1 MKFGTP
7 RIWRDPKDHVND
19 CYFCIVNP
27 RKRRSG
33 KNAKPIEYPNPD
45 SSSAPIAHSLTLPV
59 PEPPMKLSQTS
70 SSLSSNK
77 SVSDEIFLLTPEQS
91 KHHLI
96 TTKDFNDL
104 IRDLNLPKNKAE
116 LSGSRLKQWNLLV
129 DVNITDQRT
138 RHEKFSTFF
147 TKRKMVFVFVIT

>member
-1 MKFGTP
+1 MQFGTP
-7 RIWRDPKDHVND
+7 RICREPKDHVND

-33 KNAKPIEYPNPD
+33 KNAKPIEYPNLD
-45 SSSAPIAHSLTLPV
+45 SSAPIAHSLTLPV

-77 SVSDEIFLLTPEQS
+77 SVSDEIFLLTPEQP

-104 IRDLNLPKNKAE
+104 IGDLNLPKNKAE
-116 LSGSRLKQWNLLV
+116 PLGSRLKQ
-129 DVNITDQRT
+129 
-138 RHEKFSTFF
+138 
-147 TKRKMVFVFVIT
+147 